1 MSEKVKKGACC
12 GEAVGEGTMAP
23 SGTWWTTLGPIHVSV
38 VRFFDFEDDEFLFT
52 FLGVEFAIEDCFYHV
67 AQSALV

>member
-1 MSEKVKKGACC
+1 M
-12 GEAVGEGTMAP
+12 
-23 SGTWWTTLGPIHVSV
+23 LSV

-67 AQSALV
+67 AQSALA